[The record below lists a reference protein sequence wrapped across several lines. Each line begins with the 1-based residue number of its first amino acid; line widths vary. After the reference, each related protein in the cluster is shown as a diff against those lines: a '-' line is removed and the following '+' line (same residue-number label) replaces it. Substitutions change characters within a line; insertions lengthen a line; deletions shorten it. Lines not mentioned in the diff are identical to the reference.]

1 MIRINLVDD
10 EALIR
15 AGLNALINTEDD
27 MEVTGQADDG
37 TAVPDPDHPAS
48 SS

>member
-1 MIRINLVDD
+1 MTRINLVDD

-37 TAVPDPDHPAS
+37 AVPDPDHPAS
-48 SS
+48 SP